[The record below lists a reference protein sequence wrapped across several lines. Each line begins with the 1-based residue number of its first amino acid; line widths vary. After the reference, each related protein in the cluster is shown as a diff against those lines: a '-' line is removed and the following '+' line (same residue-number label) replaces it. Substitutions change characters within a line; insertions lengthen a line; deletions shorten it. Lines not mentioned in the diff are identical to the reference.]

1 MSIISWLKNTLAG
14 EPAEKM
20 EFAVHELHLHG
31 LCMKTALDA
40 HEALRIRL
48 AAQIKGNA
56 REKLSPATVSAAD
69 NCLLGHWLDTDGRH
83 QFGSY
88 TEYDELRQ
96 AHAAL
101 HRCAGGILKL
111 AHSGN
116 YIAASDALIKD
127 YAANS
132 EAVQLALV
140 RLYAREADQQDGL
153 IAQSA

>member
-1 MSIISWLKNTLAG
+1 MSILSWLKNTLAG

-48 AAQIKGNA
+48 AAQIRGNA
-56 REKLSPATVSAAD
+56 REKLTPATVSAED
-69 NCLLGHWLDTDGRH
+69 NCLLGHWINEDGKR
-83 QFGSY
+83 QFGGY
-88 TEYDELRQ
+88 PEYDELRQ
-96 AHAAL
+96 AHAQL
-101 HRCAGGILKL
+101 HHCAGGILKL

-116 YIAASDALIKD
+116 YIAASDALLKD
-127 YAANS
+127 YRQNS

-140 RLYAREADQQDGL
+140 RLYAREADQTDEL
-153 IAQSA
+153 IAQRA